1 LVGSTQYQA
10 FTPLEATLDLGLKGK
25 RVLVAGSSSG
35 IGAGIARMLGTEQAE
50 VVVHGRDAER
60 AAEVARDI
68 QDAGGKAWIVLGGL
82 EQPAEIERIAREALA
97 AAGGIDILINCA
109 GAGKSTHS
117 WFDTPLERWSEQ
129 YQFSTLYAV
138 QLIRALVPPMRER
151 GWGRVLNVSTAA
163 SFKPSAY
170 GPDYPAAK
178 LALHSVAVSL
188 MTELADSGVTVN
200 TLTSGV
206 VLTPNTLS
214 VMQSRAAKAGFS
226 ESGAALEKRVTRD
239 LWHVPLGRA
248 GRVEELA
255 AAACFLV
262 SEHAGY
268 ITGAA
273 LRVDGGA
280 SGFVI

>member
-1 LVGSTQYQA
+1 VHRPKES
-10 FTPLEATLDLGLKGK
+10 TLDLGLKGK
-25 RVLVAGSSSG
+25 RALVAGSSSG
-35 IGAGIARMLGTEQAE
+35 IGAGIARMLGAEQAE
-50 VVVHGRDAER
+50 VVVHGRSREH
-60 AAEVARDI
+60 AAAVVRDI
-68 QDAGGKAWIVLGGL
+68 ENAGGKAWIVLGRL
-82 EQPAEIERIAREALA
+82 DQAADIERIAREALEV
-97 AAGGIDILINCA
+97 AGQIDILINCA

-117 WFDTPLERWSEQ
+117 WFETPLERWHEQ

-138 QLIRALVPPMRER
+138 QLIRALVPAMRDR
-151 GWGRVLNVSTAA
+151 RWGRVLNVSTGA
-163 SFKPSAY
+163 SFKPSAF

-188 MTELADSGVTVN
+188 MAELADSGVTVN

-214 VMQSRAAKAGFS
+214 VMQSRAARAGFT
-226 ESGAALEKRVTRD
+226 ETGPALEKRVTKE
-239 LWHVPLGRA
+239 LWQVPLGRA

-262 SEHAGY
+262 SEHASY

-280 SGFVI
+280 SGFVV

>member
-1 LVGSTQYQA
+1 MGDDV
-10 FTPLEATLDLGLKGK
+10 DLGLRGK
-25 RVLVAGSSSG
+25 RALIAGSSSG
-35 IGAGIARMLGTEQAE
+35 IGAGIARMLGTEQVD
-50 VVVHGRDAER
+50 VVVHGRSME
-60 AAEVARDI
+60 AAAAVARDI
-68 QDAGGKAWIVLGGL
+68 RDAGGKAWIVLGKL
-82 EQPAEIERIAREALA
+82 DHPEEVDRVARDALA
-97 AAGGIDILINCA
+97 AAGQIDILINCA

-117 WFDTPLERWSEQ
+117 WFETPLESWHAQ

-138 QLIRALVPPMRER
+138 QLIRALVPAMRAR

-163 SFKPSAY
+163 GFKPSAF

-178 LALHSVAVSL
+178 LALHSLAVSL

-206 VLTPNTLS
+206 VLTSNTLG
-214 VMQSRAAKAGFS
+214 VMQSRAAGAGFT
-226 ESGAALEKRVTRD
+226 ETGAALEKRVMKD

-262 SEHAGY
+262 SAQASY

>member
-1 LVGSTQYQA
+1 
-10 FTPLEATLDLGLKGK
+10 LDLGLKGK
-25 RVLVAGSSSG
+25 RALVAGSSSG
-35 IGAGIARMLGTEQAE
+35 IGAGIARMLGAEQAE
-50 VVVHGRDAER
+50 VVVHGRSREH
-60 AAEVARDI
+60 AAAVVRDI
-68 QDAGGKAWIVLGGL
+68 ENAGGKAWIVLGRL
-82 EQPAEIERIAREALA
+82 DQPAEIERIAREALA
-97 AAGGIDILINCA
+97 AAGQIDILINCA

-117 WFDTPLERWSEQ
+117 WFETPLERWHEQ

-138 QLIRALVPPMRER
+138 QLIRALVPAMRDR
-151 GWGRVLNVSTAA
+151 RWGRVLNVSTGA
-163 SFKPSAY
+163 SFKPSAF

-188 MTELADSGVTVN
+188 MAELADSGVTVN

-214 VMQSRAAKAGFS
+214 VMQSRAARAGFP
-226 ESGAALEKRVTRD
+226 ETGAALEKRVTKD

-262 SEHAGY
+262 SERASY

-280 SGFVI
+280 SGFVV

>member
-1 LVGSTQYQA
+1 VHRPKES
-10 FTPLEATLDLGLKGK
+10 TLDLGLKGK
-25 RVLVAGSSSG
+25 RALVAGSSSG
-35 IGAGIARMLGTEQAE
+35 IGAGIARMLGAEQAE
-50 VVVHGRDAER
+50 VVVHGRSREH
-60 AAEVARDI
+60 AAAVVRDI
-68 QDAGGKAWIVLGGL
+68 ENAGGKAWIVLGRL
-82 EQPAEIERIAREALA
+82 DQAADIERIAGEALEV
-97 AAGGIDILINCA
+97 AGQIDILINCA

-117 WFDTPLERWSEQ
+117 WFETPLERWHEQ

-138 QLIRALVPPMRER
+138 QLIRALVPAMRDR
-151 GWGRVLNVSTAA
+151 RWGRVLNVSTGA
-163 SFKPSAY
+163 SFKPSAF

-188 MTELADSGVTVN
+188 MAELADSGVTVN

-214 VMQSRAAKAGFS
+214 VMQSRAARAGFT
-226 ESGAALEKRVTRD
+226 ETGTALEKRVTKE
-239 LWHVPLGRA
+239 LWQVPLGRA

-262 SEHAGY
+262 SEHASY

-280 SGFVI
+280 SGFVV

>member
-1 LVGSTQYQA
+1 
-10 FTPLEATLDLGLKGK
+10 LDLGLKGK
-25 RVLVAGSSSG
+25 RALVAGSSSG
-35 IGAGIARMLGTEQAE
+35 IGAGIARMLGAEQAE
-50 VVVHGRDAER
+50 VVVHGRSMEH
-60 AAEVARDI
+60 AAAVVRDI
-68 QDAGGKAWIVLGGL
+68 ENAGGKAWIVLGRL
-82 EQPAEIERIAREALA
+82 DQAADIERIAREALEV
-97 AAGGIDILINCA
+97 AGQIDILINCA

-117 WFDTPLERWSEQ
+117 WFETPLERWHEQ

-138 QLIRALVPPMRER
+138 QLIRALVPAMRDR
-151 GWGRVLNVSTAA
+151 RWGRVLNVSTGA
-163 SFKPSAY
+163 SFKPSAF

-188 MTELADSGVTVN
+188 MAELADSGVTVN

-214 VMQSRAAKAGFS
+214 VMQSRAARAGFT
-226 ESGAALEKRVTRD
+226 ETGAALEKRVTKE
-239 LWHVPLGRA
+239 LWQVPLGRA
-248 GRVEELA
+248 GRVDELA

-262 SEHAGY
+262 SERASY

-280 SGFVI
+280 SGFVV

>member
-1 LVGSTQYQA
+1 VHGPQES
-10 FTPLEATLDLGLKGK
+10 TLDLGLKGK
-25 RVLVAGSSSG
+25 RALVAGSSSG
-35 IGAGIARMLGTEQAE
+35 IGAGIARMLGTEQVE
-50 VVVHGRDAER
+50 VVVHGRSREH
-60 AAEVARDI
+60 AAAVARDI
-68 QDAGGKAWIVLGGL
+68 ENAGGKAWIVLGRL
-82 EQPAEIERIAREALA
+82 DQPADIERIAREALEV
-97 AAGGIDILINCA
+97 AGQIDILINCA

-117 WFDTPLERWSEQ
+117 WFETPLERWHEQ

-138 QLIRALVPPMRER
+138 QLIRALVPAMRDR
-151 GWGRVLNVSTAA
+151 RWGRVLNVSTGA
-163 SFKPSAY
+163 SFKPSAF

-188 MTELADSGVTVN
+188 MAELADSGVTVN

-214 VMQSRAAKAGFS
+214 VMQSRAARAGFT
-226 ESGAALEKRVTRD
+226 ETGAALEKRVTKE
-239 LWHVPLGRA
+239 LWQVPLGRA

-262 SEHAGY
+262 SERASY

-280 SGFVI
+280 SGFVV

>member
-1 LVGSTQYQA
+1 MRLAPCYFQFLGDGV
-10 FTPLEATLDLGLKGK
+10 DLGLRGK
-25 RVLVAGSSSG
+25 RALIAGSSSG
-35 IGAGIARMLGTEQAE
+35 IGAGIARMLGTEQVE
-50 VVVHGRDAER
+50 VVVHGRSMEN
-60 AAEVARDI
+60 AAAVARDI
-68 QDAGGKAWIVLGGL
+68 RDAGGKAWIVLGRL
-82 EQPAEIERIAREALA
+82 DHPDEVDRVAQDALA
-97 AAGGIDILINCA
+97 AAGQIDILINCA

-117 WFDTPLERWSEQ
+117 WFETPLERWHAQ

-138 QLIRALVPPMRER
+138 QLIRALVPAMRAR

-163 SFKPSAY
+163 SFKPSAF

-178 LALHSVAVSL
+178 LALHSLAVSL
-188 MTELADSGVTVN
+188 MTELVDSGVTVN
-200 TLTSGV
+200 TLTSGI
-206 VLTPNTLS
+206 VLTSNTLG
-214 VMQSRAAKAGFS
+214 VMESRAASAGFT
-226 ESGAALEKRVTRD
+226 ETGAALEKRVMQD

-262 SEHAGY
+262 SAQASY

>member
-1 LVGSTQYQA
+1 V
-10 FTPLEATLDLGLKGK
+10 DLGLKGK
-25 RVLVAGSSSG
+25 KALVAGSSSG
-35 IGAGIARMLGTEQAE
+35 IGAGIARMLASEQVE
-50 VVVHGRDAER
+50 VVVHGRSAANADA
-60 AAEVARDI
+60 VAKQI
-68 QDAGGKAWIVLGGL
+68 TEAGGRAWTVLGQL
-82 EQPAEIERIAREALA
+82 DQPAQVERIAQQAVQ
-97 AAGGIDILINCA
+97 AAGQIDILINCA
-109 GAGKSTHS
+109 GAGKSTHR
-117 WFDTPLERWSEQ
+117 WFETPLERWHEQ

-138 QLIRALVPPMRER
+138 QLIHALVPAMRAR
-151 GWGRVLNVSTAA
+151 GWGRVLNISTGA
-163 SFKPSAY
+163 SFKPSAF

-188 MTELADSGVTVN
+188 MSELADSGVTVN
-200 TLTSGV
+200 TLASGV
-206 VLTPNTLS
+206 VLTENTRA
-214 VMQSRAAKAGFS
+214 VMQSRALSAGFT
-226 ESGAALEKRVTRD
+226 EQGAALEKRVMKD

-262 SEHAGY
+262 SEQASY